1 MKTLLTVLLLAAN
14 AWGFAPSRTQTL
26 ANAIARAEGF
36 YVKGSLPNRLH
47 NPGDIRAHRNEHYP
61 GQVGLTRNGYVV
73 FRNNAAGWTALRHQI
88 AKIAE
93 GTSKHYNVNMTLR
106 QLGKR
111 YATSPTWV
119 RNVSRSLGMP
129 ANAELW
135 EVLDIAPQVTIT
147 NVPLI
152 FLLDKRAD
160 LWQSIR
166 GGN

>member
-14 AWGFAPSRTQTL
+14 AWGFVPSRTQTL

-61 GQVGLTRNGYVV
+61 GQIGLTRNGYVI
-73 FRNNAAGWTALRHQI
+73 FRTNAAGWAALRHQI
-88 AKIAE
+88 DKIVT

-111 YATSPTWV
+111 YATSAAWV
-119 RNVSRSLGMP
+119 RNVSRSLGV
-129 ANAELW
+129 AQSTELW
-135 EVLDIAPQVTIT
+135 EVLDVAPQVTVT
-147 NVPLI
+147 NVPLNL
-152 FLLDKRAD
+152 FCLT
-160 LWQSIR
+160 SI
-166 GGN
+166 